1 MTCRVSSIGPD
12 GSRPRRLGALVR
24 CDCSIADSCVTPAPD
39 AITSR
44 PARLP
49 ARFSTR
55 CVPRPAAAPRARH
68 RTARGRP
75 AGRRG
80 AACVPARGIHDT
92 VICPVGRE
100 RPRAVPA
107 GVVTDR
113 TSAAPWFR
121 RVPSAYPGYTHRR
134 APVETALPPAAP
146 RRAYPRGAG
155 GSSCTSTLAAR
166 HPPPASSPVVEPRRA
181 FKRKPGRP
189 HPDPRRTTD
198 PGPTEA
204 PCPRPGPRAP
214 TRMKV
219 VEDGRTMS

>member
-1 MTCRVSSIGPD
+1 M
-12 GSRPRRLGALVR
+12 R

-39 AITSR
+39 AITSHADR
-44 PARLP
+44 RGYRRVFPLDASHDPPPPPAP
-49 ARFSTR
+49 A
-55 CVPRPAAAPRARH
+55 
-68 RTARGRP
+68 TARRAVARP
-75 AGRRG
+75 AGAERR
-80 AACVPARGIHDT
+80 ACRREGYTIPL
-92 VICPVGRE
+92 CPVGRE
-100 RPRAVPA
+100 LANGTVRACRRSVVGGVDGYRSYVRRP
-107 GVVTDR
+107 VVSTL
-113 TSAAPWFR
+113 FR

-146 RRAYPRGAG
+146 RRAYPVPRGAG
-155 GSSCTSTLAAR
+155 GSSFTSTLAAR